1 MAVKP
6 KIVLPEPGINTM
18 KIGILI
24 KDFNLL
30 ENWEMRI
37 LDTIRKDPS
46 LELSLLIRDGRKK
59 AGESTGVR
67 LKKLMRSGN
76 VAGKIL
82 FKAQTVVESKIFKSQ
97 YTVNKQEIITWLS
110 TIKSIEV
117 IPEQKGFL
125 DIFSK
130 ADAEMVKAY
139 NLDIILRHEF
149 NIIRG
154 EILDASVHGIW
165 SFHHGDNSIN
175 RGSPAGFWEVYLN
188 QPVVG
193 VTLQKLTAELDGG
206 LVIDRGYFNRH
217 WAFYKTNRNIHEDS
231 VSILFKSIN
240 RLQQGKLT
248 LSKSPVYYN
257 PLYKVP
263 SLGIT
268 LLYILRFYKN
278 LVTKMLG
285 SLLSKFFGVRHDCW
299 TLFIG
304 KGNYIESTLFKLKPQ
319 SLPGNEFWADPFLF
333 RHNNEVYVF
342 FEVYDYKAAKGKIS
356 CGKLVDNKI
365 TGVVDVLD
373 LKTHLSYPFI
383 FSEGN
388 DIFMIPENSGS
399 LRLEVYKC
407 VEFPAKWELYSTAF
421 EGEELIDT
429 TYFIDDSGQ
438 RWLFLNKGLDKKYS
452 ELHIYKIDSLKL
464 NTIEN
469 HSLNPV
475 IIDSRIARNGGAI
488 FRQNGNIYRPSQCS
502 INGIYGY
509 GLNLNIIKKLT
520 IDEYEEE
527 KIITVE
533 PNFKKGLIA
542 THHVHQLENIFVI
555 DACYK
560 RM

>member
-1 MAVKP
+1 
-6 KIVLPEPGINTM
+6 M

-30 ENWEMRI
+30 ENWELRI
-37 LDTIRKDPS
+37 LDKIRKDPS
-46 LELSLLIRDGRKK
+46 LELSLLIKDGRKK
-59 AGESTGVR
+59 AAGSSSDR
-67 LKKLMRSGN
+67 LRKLTRSGN
-76 VAGKIL
+76 VIGKIL
-82 FKAQTVVESKIFKSQ
+82 FKLQTVVESKIFKSPD
-97 YTVNKQEIITWLS
+97 TVNREEIIAWLH
-110 TIKSIEV
+110 TIRSIEV
-117 IPEQKGFL
+117 KPEQKGFL

-130 ADAEMVKAY
+130 ADAEIVKGY
-139 NLDIILRHEF
+139 YLDIILRHEF

-154 EILDASVHGIW
+154 DILDASKHGIW

-175 RGSPAGFWEVYLN
+175 RGSPAGFWEVYLK

-193 VTLQKLTAELDGG
+193 VTLQKLTSELDGG

-231 VSILFKSIN
+231 VSILFKNIN
-240 RLQQGKLT
+240 RLQQDKLT

-263 SLGIT
+263 PVGIT

-278 LVTKMLG
+278 LVAKMLG
-285 SLLSKFFGVRHDCW
+285 SLMSRLFGVREDCW

-319 SLPGNEFWADPFLF
+319 SLPKNEFWADPFLF
-333 RHNNEVYVF
+333 QHNTEMYVF
-342 FEVYDYKAAKGKIS
+342 FEVYDYKAGKGKIS

-365 TGVVDVLD
+365 TGVIDVLD

-383 FSEGN
+383 FSEGD

-399 LRLEVYKC
+399 KRLEVYKC

-429 TYFIDDSGQ
+429 TYFIDDAGQ

-452 ELHIYKIDSLKL
+452 ELHIFSIDSLKL
-464 NTIEN
+464 THIES

-488 FRQNGNIYRPSQCS
+488 FRHNGSVYRPSQCS

-520 IDEYEEE
+520 IDDYEEE
-527 KIITVE
+527 KVITVE

-542 THHVHQLENIFVI
+542 THHLHQLNNIFVI

-560 RM
+560 RK